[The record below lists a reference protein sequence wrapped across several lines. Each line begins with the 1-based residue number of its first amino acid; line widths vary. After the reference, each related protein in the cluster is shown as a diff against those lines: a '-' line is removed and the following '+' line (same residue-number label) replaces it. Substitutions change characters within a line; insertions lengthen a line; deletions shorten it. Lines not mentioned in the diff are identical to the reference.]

1 MIFFF
6 HFDYYSQFD
15 IISKNNVKISDDEN
29 TNKDNNVFV
38 Y

>member
-15 IISKNNVKISDDEN
+15 INSKTNVKISDDEN